1 MQTLPRAAS
10 MFLCAAL
17 TITLTSGTSTA
28 FASSR
33 SDFHEPTFE
42 TARPVGQD
50 FDGRILSPFDVPTRP
65 APDGVNRSFF
75 AGTGGPGDVG
85 SSVVDDVAPPE
96 TTFGDGEPLSIFE
109 PDQRSRAGVTTTF
122 PSRAVV
128 HTTATGRGGCSGF
141 LVSADTVLTA
151 GHCLHPGGTGSA
163 ADFYTNVRV
172 APGRNGSTLPYGS
185 CGRTTMWT
193 DQTWIDSSNTNQDWG
208 VIKLDCAVGN
218 TTGWFGF
225 RWQSASYDGTH
236 ITIRGYPGDKQAGTM
251 WFHGGPIRQSLGNK
265 LHYTVDTVGGQS
277 GSPVYN
283 DDLSAIAIHSNGRTP
298 QVDYNKGTRI
308 TQSLF
313 EFIDGVR

>member
-1 MQTLPRAAS
+1 MI
-10 MFLCAAL
+10 LCTAL
-17 TITLTSGTSTA
+17 TVALTSGTTTA
-28 FASSR
+28 LAAEEADSNKPEFGVAQ
-33 SDFHEPTFE
+33 
-42 TARPVGQD
+42 PVGQQI
-50 FDGRILSPFDVPTRP
+50 DGRVLSPLDLPTRRAEWAADRP
-65 APDGVNRSFF
+65 FF
-75 AGTGGPGDVG
+75 TGTGDLADAGTGVSFDG
-85 SSVVDDVAPPE
+85 APPASS
-96 TTFGDGEPLSIFE
+96 GGESQPLSIFD
-109 PDQRSRAGVTTTF
+109 PDQRSQVSVTTTF

-141 LVSADTVLTA
+141 LVSSDTVLTA

-163 ADFYTNVRV
+163 GDFYTNVQV
-172 APGRNGSTLPYGS
+172 FPGRNGSSLPYGS
-185 CGRTTMWT
+185 CGRTQLWT

-208 VIKLDCAVGN
+208 VIKLNCTIGN

-225 RWQSASYDGTH
+225 RWQSNSYDGTH
-236 ITIRGYPGDKQAGTM
+236 ITIRGYPGDKPAGTM

-283 DDLSAIAIHSNGRTP
+283 DAFSAIAIHSNGRTP